1 MEAINMGF
9 SEYMKQYG
17 NDIKMGLTQGKIEEA
32 LKLVFTAGFAN
43 GVEFET
49 RVRQQEYVE
58 EL

>member
-9 SEYMKQYG
+9 SEYMNKFG
-17 NDIKMGLTQGKIEEA
+17 SDIKMGLHQGKIEEA

-49 RVRQQEYVE
+49 RIRQQEYVE